1 MEVGS
6 SLGLPLLSSQSSTW
20 AWQVRRKGND
30 RAAIAFT
37 FKLVDYWH
45 AVSGVRVSRLL
56 YYLLLLVGPQGRP
69 DRSDRRQNASS
80 CWYLVEIG
88 TRCADNLKI
97 CNLGA

>member
-56 YYLLLLVGPQGRP
+56 YYTIRASGQARSIGPETKRFKLLVFSG
-69 DRSDRRQNASS
+69 N
-80 CWYLVEIG
+80 W
-88 TRCADNLKI
+88 K
-97 CNLGA
+97 